1 MPIITKKPQAQNEQE
16 KEQAVSNQTVTETP
30 VQTEQSEPQ
39 YVPESTESVTEQ
51 VPPHPQENKT
61 QTTNTNITSNK
72 ENTTMNEP
80 TTIRTVSATQTFTKN
95 NETESKL
102 NPMDELIITI
112 EAFKAKLKTMLEES
126 TTMSRK
132 VCEVAIAQKQ
142 KEREYARTKRTLDR
156 VRVATGAA

>member
-1 MPIITKKPQAQNEQE
+1 
-16 KEQAVSNQTVTETP
+16 
-30 VQTEQSEPQ
+30 
-39 YVPESTESVTEQ
+39 
-51 VPPHPQENKT
+51 
-61 QTTNTNITSNK
+61 
-72 ENTTMNEP
+72 MNEP

>member
-1 MPIITKKPQAQNEQE
+1 M
-16 KEQAVSNQTVTETP
+16 ET
-30 VQTEQSEPQ
+30 
-39 YVPESTESVTEQ
+39 
-51 VPPHPQENKT
+51 N
-61 QTTNTNITSNK
+61 
-72 ENTTMNEP
+72 